1 MDEEVTM
8 SIYATGW
15 ELRLAVG
22 HGWPSDKWVE
32 VYAQFVPAH
41 IGRPEEGYT
50 EDPYADFLPP
60 VVPESLAVPSDDEEE
75 IPHRAI
81 VVVQRGHEKKDGQ
94 KYINPVLTMSYVEY
108 KKMTFDDFL
117 SLIYSNLKEVK

>member
-1 MDEEVTM
+1 M

-22 HGWPSDKWVE
+22 HGWPSDKWAD

-41 IGRPEEGYT
+41 IGQPEEGYPD
-50 EDPYADFLPP
+50 DPYADFLPP
-60 VVPESLAVPSDDEEE
+60 VVPYSDTLAVPSDEDE

-81 VVVQRGHEKKDGQ
+81 VVVQRGYENKDGQ
-94 KYINPVLTMSYVEY
+94 RYTDPVLTMSYVEY
-108 KKMTFDDFL
+108 MKMSFDDFL
-117 SLIYSNLKEVK
+117 GLIYSNLKEVK